1 VEDLITK
8 YQLLTPETQQEVQDF
23 LDFLLT
29 KKKRKPF
36 NMKAW
41 KKKIADISVWS
52 EKDIQGFEKNKLAS
66 WKPVRW

>member
-29 KKKRKPF
+29 RKKRKPF

-41 KKKIADISVWS
+41 KKKIAGISVWT
-52 EKDIQGFEKNKLAS
+52 EKEIQGIHKSKLIS
-66 WKPVRW
+66 WKPARW